1 MEENEK
7 QKVSVFSRLTGVI
20 TKPVATFG
28 DISERPDYL
37 TPILL
42 MVLTSVIAASVVT
55 PIALEKAF
63 EEMPAEVPQIA
74 RTLGYIMGIISG
86 VVMPL
91 VIWIITAALIHF
103 FAGILGGEGEFKPLL
118 SVLGYAGIPNYIK
131 SVVMAIYVGISGNFQ
146 PKLGLDIFLKS
157 ENPVSN
163 VLSVILSNV
172 EIFNLWYIVLAIVG
186 VSVAEKMP
194 RKRAA
199 IAFAIW
205 WIIITAIQMVFAL
218 LRGVMPTG

>member
-37 TPILL
+37 VPIIL
-42 MVLTSVIAASVVT
+42 MILTSVIVVSVVT

-63 EEMPAEVPQIA
+63 EEMPEEVPEIA
-74 RTLGYIMGIISG
+74 RTLGYIMGIVSG

-91 VIWIITAALIHF
+91 IIWLITAALIHF

-131 SVVMAIYVGISGNFQ
+131 SIVVAIYVGISGNFQ
-146 PKLGLDIFLKS
+146 PKLGLEFFLKS
-157 ENPVSN
+157 EDPASKVI
-163 VLSVILSNV
+163 SVILSNV
-172 EIFNLWYIVLAIVG
+172 EPFNLWYIVLVIVG
-186 VSVAEKMP
+186 VSVAKKMP

-205 WIIITAIQMVFAL
+205 WIIITAIQMAVAL
-218 LRGVMPTG
+218 LRGVTPIG